1 MLLYCS
7 MFVLI
12 VPCLFLFQESSK
24 VEKLDGSEIIH
35 LKNGLNITVNGD
47 TWDYI
52 QPAMNYNHLWW
63 DPYHIKQS
71 RPLHIITVHYLGNF
85 LIYFG
90 FPTSVAH
97 LIDDEIVFKNDY
109 WSKRKIQILSSQW
122 HYFISYIVVNYIV
135 LTISLFFL
143 LKSIMHHQVKKT
155 PTYKYFLFLILP
167 AIFVVFNYVVKSFY
181 FNTHSQ
187 MFAILSASVL
197 VYTSTKYTHDFYN
210 YEKIFILLCLILG
223 VLLLF
228 YGSFIYVLPFLL
240 VIEAFKSKIDKNF
253 VKRWLLGSL
262 LFVTPYIVYITY
274 LKVIQNVNYYNME
287 AQNSRQFVWV
297 IDSIEKGDL
306 VKSIITKW
314 KIFLTSFD
322 FINIIFIVPLFLFS
336 VLRYNSELLFK
347 KINIYVFMALYIL
360 LFSFLNGYYKPRM
373 TFMYTLPL
381 MVMIYGN
388 ILKKYKLNGRYLLFS
403 LYLINSLY
411 VVYMWAY

>member
-1 MLLYCS
+1 
-7 MFVLI
+7 
-12 VPCLFLFQESSK
+12 
-24 VEKLDGSEIIH
+24 
-35 LKNGLNITVNGD
+35 
-47 TWDYI
+47 
-52 QPAMNYNHLWW
+52 
-63 DPYHIKQS
+63 
-71 RPLHIITVHYLGNF
+71 
-85 LIYFG
+85 
-90 FPTSVAH
+90 
-97 LIDDEIVFKNDY
+97 
-109 WSKRKIQILSSQW
+109 
-122 HYFISYIVVNYIV
+122 
-135 LTISLFFL
+135 
-143 LKSIMHHQVKKT
+143 
-155 PTYKYFLFLILP
+155 
-167 AIFVVFNYVVKSFY
+167 
-181 FNTHSQ
+181 
-187 MFAILSASVL
+187 
-197 VYTSTKYTHDFYN
+197 
-210 YEKIFILLCLILG
+210 
-223 VLLLF
+223 
-228 YGSFIYVLPFLL
+228 
-240 VIEAFKSKIDKNF
+240 
-253 VKRWLLGSL
+253 
-262 LFVTPYIVYITY
+262 
-274 LKVIQNVNYYNME
+274 ME